1 LKERAMAILQVENV
15 TSGYGSM
22 EVLHGLSI
30 EVEKGQIVSVLGP
43 NGAGKT
49 TLLRTIFAVLEP
61 RKGRILFNGQDIT
74 GLSPER
80 IVRLGISYVP
90 QEQNIFPSLTVEEN
104 LEMGAFIRRDAWQ
117 PRMEEVCE
125 LFPDLKERRRSR
137 AGELSGGMR
146 QMLAIGRALML
157 NPDLLLLDEP
167 STGLAP
173 FLVDAIFDRIKQL
186 NAQGVTVLLVEQN
199 AQALR
204 TCHKA
209 CVLEGGEKKAEGTPK
224 QIAEDEEIG
233 RLYLGR

>member
-1 LKERAMAILQVENV
+1 MAILQVENV

-22 EVLHGLSI
+22 EVLHDLSI
-30 EVEKGQIVSVLGP
+30 EVEEGQIVSMLGP

-49 TLLRTIFAVLEP
+49 TLLRTIFAVLKP
-61 RKGRILFNGQDIT
+61 WKGRILFNGQDIT

-117 PRMEEVCE
+117 PRMEEVYE
-125 LFPDLKERRRSR
+125 LFPDLRDRSRSR

-157 NPDLLLLDEP
+157 NPNLLLLDEP

-173 FLVDAIFDRIKQL
+173 FLVDAIFERIKAL
-186 NAQGVTVLLVEQN
+186 NAQGVTVFLVEQN
-199 AQALR
+199 TQALGA
-204 TCHKA
+204 CHKA
-209 CVLEGGEKKAEGTPK
+209 CVLEGGEKKAEGSPK
-224 QIAEDEEIG
+224 QIAEDEEIA